1 MIWFSQTGPEFFHSR
16 RPEQDSDHEDYDR
29 FGEEDGI
36 SRFEGE
42 VKLTPFNMKEE
53 LEEGR
58 FDKDG
63 HYLFNKNKD
72 ATDNW
77 LDNID
82 WVRVKDGAEPAKPI
96 KETKTLGDSD
106 SEDSN
111 DDEASGRFD
120 EAAKYKEI
128 LAMMQPK
135 ETVKKALQ
143 RLGVRISSAERWKRK
158 KLGIVD
164 DSSEKV
170 TKLTELANEILT
182 HSGNMSV
189 YEETYEVIEK
199 KIKNAAGLSS
209 AADFDM
215 FGDEPEKMDQ
225 GTSQEAEGKEKE
237 EADAGEDKLMW
248 EFKWKQEDEN
258 IQGPCTTEQMQN
270 WVEEGYFKEGVFVR
284 KCGAEDAKF
293 YTSNRIDFDLYL

>member
-1 MIWFSQTGPEFFHSR
+1 MLTFVQLNCRTAAQ
-16 RPEQDSDHEDYDR
+16 QDSDHEDYDR

-36 SRFEGE
+36 SRFDGE

-82 WVRVKDGAEPAKPI
+82 WVKIKGEAEPKPS
-96 KETKTLGDSD
+96 KENKTLGDLD
-106 SEDSN
+106 SEDSQ
-111 DDEASGRFD
+111 DGDSKPVVRFD
-120 EAAKYKEI
+120 EARKYKEM
-128 LAMMQPK
+128 LVMMQPK
-135 ETVKKALQ
+135 ETVKRALQ
-143 RLGVRISSAERWKRK
+143 RLGVRISSAERLKRK
-158 KLGIVD
+158 KMGIVD

-182 HSGNMSV
+182 NSGNMSV

-199 KIKNAAGLSS
+199 KIKSAAGISS
-209 AADFDM
+209 SADFDM
-215 FGDEPEKMDQ
+215 FGDENVPEKMEQ
-225 GTSQEAEGKEKE
+225 GSQEAEETPL
-237 EADAGEDKLMW
+237 EAQLMW
-248 EFKWKQEDEN
+248 EYKWKQEDGDDK
-258 IQGPCTTEQMQN
+258 IFGPYNTEQMQN
-270 WVEEGYFKEGVFVR
+270 WVGEGYFKEGVFVR
-284 KCGAEDAKF
+284 KHGQETKF
-293 YTSNRIDFDLYL
+293 YTSNRIDFELYL